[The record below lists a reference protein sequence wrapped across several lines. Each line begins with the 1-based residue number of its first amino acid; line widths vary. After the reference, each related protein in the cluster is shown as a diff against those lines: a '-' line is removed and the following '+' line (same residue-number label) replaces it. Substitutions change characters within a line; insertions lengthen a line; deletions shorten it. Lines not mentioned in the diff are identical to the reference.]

1 MMPSAPPGTGGGP
14 DRGASHSTAGGSGG
28 GGGDAGKPMAW
39 EPAGPRVRELDLL
52 SRSVPVPARH
62 SLAPGL
68 GARRFSAA
76 PVPAAGRGSRVWAA
90 SRFILSADGQL
101 RVTSPPTAKSP
112 HRSHRP
118 VVRAALEEPL
128 LGKTLSA
135 LPSPCS
141 GPPRGDT
148 GWPGKGGTAT
158 PVTSGSATYPPE
170 HSICLGHAILRIC
183 PKVDFSWFSGP
194 SG

>member
-1 MMPSAPPGTGGGP
+1 
-14 DRGASHSTAGGSGG
+14 
-28 GGGDAGKPMAW
+28 MAW

-62 SLAPGL
+62 SPAPGL

-101 RVTSPPTAKSP
+101 RVTSPPTAKVPAPLTQACSQGGLGG
-112 HRSHRP
+112 
-118 VVRAALEEPL
+118 AAFRKDPACIALSL
-128 LGKTLSA
+128 LWT
-135 LPSPCS
+135 
-141 GPPRGDT
+141 PRGDT

-183 PKVDFSWFSGP
+183 PKVAFSWFSGP